1 MKMSESDTDNTTS
14 PTDVVVAPTKG
25 MKQIKLQ
32 LTVDGVLHE
41 NDTIYLSD
49 FNIIS
54 RYDIYD
60 EEKVDDIESQLVL
73 QYTKTKSHVLD
84 LYFYDKSKTKEYR
97 YWMRFD
103 AIDNLQNEIDHD
115 KGYSIFKII
124 VDNGKEFSLKNCP
137 VEIVSWLA
145 NFLLSL

>member
-1 MKMSESDTDNTTS
+1 MSDSDNEITL
-14 PTDVVVAPTKG
+14 PTDTIVAPGKG
-25 MKQIKLQ
+25 MKQVKLQ
-32 LTVDGVLHE
+32 LTADGTLHE
-41 NDTIYLSD
+41 DDTIYQSD

-54 RYDIYD
+54 RYDLYD

-73 QYTKTKSHVLD
+73 QYTKAKSHVLD

-97 YWMRFD
+97 YWISFN

-115 KGYSIFKII
+115 KGYSIFKIF

-137 VEIVSWLA
+137 NEIVHWLA